1 MSAAS
6 HGDAT
11 SGLGA
16 PVRRLED
23 RRLLTG
29 RGDYADDLAM
39 KGGAF
44 AYVLRSHYAHAR
56 LLGIDKTAALAA
68 PGVLAVLTG
77 DDIAKEKLGG
87 IPCLSFP
94 RLPPGTA
101 SYCPIQPLLA
111 IEKVRHV
118 GDRVALVV
126 AETLAQAKDAA
137 ELLAIRYEELRAVT
151 LPDAH
156 EADAPKVWDE
166 ARSNLS
172 FRLEIGDR
180 RAVEEQFAAAAHI
193 TTLSLHYPRISANS
207 MEPRT
212 AMAYRD
218 PMDGRF
224 TLHTSTQGP
233 FRVREVVCQALG
245 MSQFALRVRAGDVG
259 GAFGMKNHVYP
270 EEALVVWA
278 AGKLDRAVKWTA
290 DRSEALMSDMHAR
303 HQIARASM
311 ALDRDGRIL
320 AFRTEIDI
328 DVGAYLGVTSG
339 VPPNNAAISYP
350 STYHIPLIHT
360 AVRATFTNTL
370 PLGPYRG
377 SGKPEAT
384 YTLERLVDKAARE
397 MGIDPIALRRR
408 NLIRPSDMPYHT
420 LGGNV
425 YDCGHFEAVLDKA
438 VALAD
443 WPSFAERRAA
453 SERSGLRRGIGLA
466 MYCQRSG
473 SFSERMEI
481 RVSDTGSV
489 ALFLGTLSTGQG
501 HETMFAQMVA
511 DWLGVPLVEV
521 RVFQGDT
528 DKVLFGRGSFAQRS
542 MGTGGSALKLA
553 AEEVVKKARR
563 LAAWM
568 LEADEADV
576 VFEGGILRVAGTD
589 RQISFREV
597 AQKSYIV
604 SGLPPEFG
612 VGLDGVG
619 SHPGPYTFPNGC
631 MIAEVEVDP
640 DTGIVKVDRLCAVD
654 DPGTIVNP
662 LTLEGQLHGSVAQG
676 IGETLV
682 EEVVYD
688 DTSGQLVSGS
698 FMDYAM
704 PRADIMPT
712 IESDFAC
719 LPTKNNLLGTKG
731 GSEAGNVGAPAAVIN
746 AVLDALTP
754 WGIVDLPLPAKP
766 ERVWRAL
773 QNAINR
779 KGRALRD

>member
-1 MSAAS
+1 M
-6 HGDAT
+6 GT
-11 SGLGA
+11 

-29 RGDYADDLAM
+29 EGNYADDLAM
-39 KGGAF
+39 HVGGF
-44 AYVLRSHYAHAR
+44 AYMVRSPHAHAR
-56 LLGIDKTAALAA
+56 ILGVDKTAALSA
-68 PGVLAVLTG
+68 PGVLEVLTG
-77 DDIAKEKLGG
+77 EDIIKEKIGG

-94 RLPPGTA
+94 RLPPGSQ
-101 SYCPIQPLLA
+101 SYCPVQPLLA
-111 IEKVRHV
+111 TNKVRHV
-118 GDRVALVV
+118 GDRIAMVV
-126 AETLAQAKDAA
+126 ARTLAQAKDAA
-137 ELLAIRYEELRAVT
+137 ELLAIRYEELPAVT
-151 LPDAH
+151 LDDAH
-156 EADAPKVWDE
+156 EPNAAKIWDE
-166 ARSNLS
+166 ANKNLS
-172 FRLEIGDR
+172 FQLEFGDP
-180 RAVEEQFAAAAHI
+180 RAVDEQFAAAAHV
-193 TTLSLHYPRISANS
+193 TRLSLHYPRVSANP
-207 MEPRT
+207 MEPR
-212 AMAYRD
+212 AAIAYRD

-233 FRVREVVCQALG
+233 FRVREVVCRALG
-245 MSQFALRVRAGDVG
+245 ISEFALRVRAGDVG

-278 AGKLDRAVKWTA
+278 ASKLDMPVKWTA

-303 HQIARASM
+303 HQIAQA
-311 ALDRDGRIL
+311 ALALAHDGRIL
-320 AFRTEIDI
+320 AFRTSVTI

-350 STYHIPLIHT
+350 STYLIPLMHT
-360 AVRATFTNTL
+360 TVRAMFTNTL

-384 YTLERLVDKAARE
+384 YMIERLIDKAARE
-397 MGIDPIALRRR
+397 MGIDPIALRRS
-408 NLIRPSDMPYHT
+408 NLIHASDMPYPT
-420 LGGNV
+420 LGGNI
-425 YDCGHFEAVLDKA
+425 YDCGDFEAVLDKA
-438 VALAD
+438 IVLAD
-443 WPSFAERRAA
+443 WPGFAERR
-453 SERSGLRRGIGLA
+453 SEAEHRGLRRGIGLA

-489 ALFLGTLSTGQG
+489 AVFLGTLSTGQG
-501 HETMFAQMVA
+501 HETMFAQMTSA
-511 DWLGVPLVEV
+511 WLGVPLDEV

-553 AEEVVKKARR
+553 AEEVVSKARR

-568 LEADEADV
+568 LEVDEADV
-576 VFEGGILRVAGTD
+576 IFDNGVLRVAGTD
-589 RQISFREV
+589 RQVSFREV

-619 SHPGPYTFPNGC
+619 SHAGPYTFPNGC

-640 DTGIVKVDRLCAVD
+640 ETGSIRVDRLCAVD
-654 DPGTIVNP
+654 DPGVIINP

-676 IGETLV
+676 LGEALL
-682 EEVVYD
+682 EEIVYEG
-688 DTSGQLVSGS
+688 TSGQLVSGS

-704 PRADIMPT
+704 PRADMMPT
-712 IESDFAC
+712 IESEFAC
-719 LPTKNNLLGTKG
+719 LPTKNNLLGAKG

-746 AVLDALTP
+746 AVLDALAP
-754 WGIVDLPLPAKP
+754 WGIVDLALPARP

-773 QNAINR
+773 QEANSR
-779 KGRALRD
+779 KRQAGED